1 MRIMKVVERI
11 LFGVNCLLWGIFA
24 LDILDPGVGDCH
36 CFDFS
41 KDECFWEM
49 TVYGLTAAWLVADG
63 IAGRGILGRWGRWV
77 CAVFWGIAASVQ
89 WMCSRQIGWPEHYQT
104 STLLATYTLA
114 VAFFA
119 SLSYCLVCMVAL
131 KDGRGWLWRVL
142 TVGWLWLGVMVVYE
156 NGKYIFALDVACTD
170 TFCGCCWL
178 ILVVVCGYG
187 VIRCV
192 IRWFTGIRKLVK
204 KSRRE
209 DVLNYINENER

>member
-1 MRIMKVVERI
+1 M
-11 LFGVNCLLWGIFA
+11 A
-24 LDILDPGVGDCH
+24 LRRPVWSQAGSSGAAFWGVGE
-36 CFDFS
+36 S
-41 KDECFWEM
+41 
-49 TVYGLTAAWLVADG
+49 
-63 IAGRGILGRWGRWV
+63 GR
-77 CAVFWGIAASVQ
+77 A
-89 WMCSRQIGWPEHYQT
+89 P
-104 STLLATYTLA
+104 
-114 VAFFA
+114 
-119 SLSYCLVCMVAL
+119 L
-131 KDGRGWLWRVL
+131 KDWRGWLWRVL

-192 IRWFTGIRKLVK
+192 IRWFIGIRKLVK